1 MIRSWLFVPGDQA
14 RKIDKAF
21 SSGADALIFDWE
33 DAVAP
38 ASKQT
43 ARGVLVDA
51 LEARAAFPADGPLL
65 FIRINGW
72 DTVFIDDDLAALPL
86 ARIHGIV
93 LPKSCG
99 PADVARLGA
108 RLRELEQAA
117 SMMQGMLQIVA
128 VATETASSV
137 LALTDFRLPVQGLA
151 GLMWGAEDL
160 AADLGVFRN
169 RDAAGNYRAPFLVA
183 RNLTLLAAAAASTLA
198 IDAVYTDF
206 RDLAGFRAEC
216 QAARDDGFQAKAA
229 IHPDQVAIINEVFS
243 GTADE
248 QAWAR
253 CVIAAFEAGDGVAVL
268 DGKMIDVPH
277 WRLARRLLGEER

>member
-38 ASKQT
+38 ANKQA
-43 ARGVLVDA
+43 ARSVLSAA
-51 LEARAAFPADGPLL
+51 LAARAAWPAEKPLV

-72 DTVFIDDDLAALPL
+72 DTTFIDDDLIALPV
-86 ARIHGIV
+86 AHIHGVV

-99 PADVARLGA
+99 PADVVRLGE
-108 RLRELEQAA
+108 RLRGLEQAA
-117 SMMQGMLQIVA
+117 GVAQGTLQIVA
-128 VATETASSV
+128 VATETAASV
-137 LALTDFRLPVQGLA
+137 LALTDFRLPVPGLA

-169 RDAAGNYRAPFLVA
+169 RDAAGTYRAPFLLA
-183 RNLTLLAAAAASTLA
+183 RNLTVLAAAAAGTLA

-229 IHPDQVAIINEVFS
+229 IHPDQVAIINAVFS

-253 CVIAAFEAGDGVAVL
+253 RVIAAFEAGDGVAVL

-277 WRLARRLLGEER
+277 WRLARRLLGEGR